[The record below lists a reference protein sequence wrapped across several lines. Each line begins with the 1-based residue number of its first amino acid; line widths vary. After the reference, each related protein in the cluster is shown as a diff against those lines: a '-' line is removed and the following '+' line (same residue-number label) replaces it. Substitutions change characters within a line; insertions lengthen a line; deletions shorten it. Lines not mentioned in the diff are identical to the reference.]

1 MELVSHELSV
11 LARAVAYKNLSGASL
26 HVGVSQP
33 QLSRIIK
40 RLEET
45 FSVVLLDRSA
55 KRNATW
61 TPTAYRLAEFYSKK
75 MRIFDRELE
84 ALIGATQSRQLQVG
98 TLEGLIG
105 MAMPFAHFLLD
116 KAGVR
121 LIEAD
126 ATPGNFKVDPAQ
138 QVARSAP
145 DGNTLYMTSTTYTTG
160 AALMTKLPFDPIND
174 LAGVTMIA
182 RGPMVLVVHPSV
194 PAKNVKELIAIAR
207 ARPGQLNFTSS
218 GIGGINH
225 FGVEV
230 LKSMAKIDM
239 VHVPHKGM
247 APAIT
252 DLMAGQVQVLLV
264 SLTSV
269 ESQMQSGRLRAIGV
283 SSPQRSSFLPNL
295 PAIAETLPGY
305 DNDLWWGVFTAAK
318 VPKATIDRLNAEIH
332 KTMATDELK
341 KRFAEFG
348 AVAAPTTPEGFNT
361 IVKSEIAKWSKV
373 IREANIKAE

>member
-1 MELVSHELSV
+1 MATLSLLLVASSAWCQPAGKTLRFLVGAPPGGSNDIF
-11 LARAVAYKNLSGASL
+11 ARAIG
-26 HVGVSQP
+26 Q
-33 QLSRIIK
+33 
-40 RLEET
+40 
-45 FSVVLLDRSA
+45 
-55 KRNATW
+55 
-61 TPTAYRLAEFYSKK
+61 RLAEALGQPVVVDNRPGASQMIAADLTAKA
-75 MRIFDRELE
+75 E
-84 ALIGATQSRQLQVG
+84 A
-98 TLEGLIG
+98 
-105 MAMPFAHFLLD
+105 
-116 KAGVR
+116 
-121 LIEAD
+121 
-126 ATPGNFKVDPAQ
+126 
-138 QVARSAP
+138 

-160 AALMTKLPFDPIND
+160 AALMAKLPFDPVND
-174 LAGVTMIA
+174 LTGVTMVA

-194 PAKNVKELIAIAR
+194 PAKTVKELIAIAR
-207 ARPGQLNFTSS
+207 ARPGQLNYTSS

-264 SLTSV
+264 SLTAV

-318 VPKATIDRLNAEIH
+318 VPKAAIDRLNTEIQ
-332 KTMATDELK
+332 KTMASEELK

-348 AVAAPTTPEGFNT
+348 AVAAPTTPDGFNV
-361 IVKSEIAKWSKV
+361 IVKNEMAKWSKV
-373 IREANIKAE
+373 IRDAGIKAE

>member
-1 MELVSHELSV
+1 MIFTARLAIALAAAIAAAVASAQPAGKPVRFLVGSPAGGSNDIF
-11 LARAVAYKNLSGASL
+11 ARAIGQRLADGLGQPVVVDNRPGASQMIAADL
-26 HVGVSQP
+26 
-33 QLSRIIK
+33 
-40 RLEET
+40 T
-45 FSVVLLDRSA
+45 A
-55 KRNATW
+55 KA
-61 TPTAYRLAEFYSKK
+61 
-75 MRIFDRELE
+75 
-84 ALIGATQSRQLQVG
+84 
-98 TLEGLIG
+98 
-105 MAMPFAHFLLD
+105 
-116 KAGVR
+116 
-121 LIEAD
+121 
-126 ATPGNFKVDPAQ
+126 
-138 QVARSAP
+138 AP

-160 AALMTKLPFDPIND
+160 AALMTSLPFDPVND
-174 LAGVTMIA
+174 LAGITLVA

-207 ARPGQLNFTSS
+207 AHPGQLNFTSS

-269 ESQMQSGRLRAIGV
+269 EAQMQSGRLRAIGV
-283 SSPQRSSFLPNL
+283 SSPQRSAFLPNL

-305 DNDLWWGVFTAAK
+305 DNDLWWGVFTPAK
-318 VPKATIDRLNAEIH
+318 VPKATIDRLNTEIQ
-332 KTMATDELK
+332 KTMASDELK

-348 AVAAPTTPEGFNT
+348 AVAAPTTPEAFNT
-361 IVKSEIAKWSKV
+361 FVRNEIAKWSKV

>member
-1 MELVSHELSV
+1 MLAATRLALTLAAIVAATTVSAQPAGKTVRFLVGAPAGGSNDIF
-11 LARAVAYKNLSGASL
+11 ARAIGQRLSEALAQPVVVDNRPGASQMIAADL
-26 HVGVSQP
+26 
-33 QLSRIIK
+33 
-40 RLEET
+40 T
-45 FSVVLLDRSA
+45 A
-55 KRNATW
+55 KA
-61 TPTAYRLAEFYSKK
+61 AA
-75 MRIFDRELE
+75 
-84 ALIGATQSRQLQVG
+84 
-98 TLEGLIG
+98 
-105 MAMPFAHFLLD
+105 
-116 KAGVR
+116 
-121 LIEAD
+121 
-126 ATPGNFKVDPAQ
+126 
-138 QVARSAP
+138 

-160 AALMTKLPFDPIND
+160 AALMAKLPFDPLND
-174 LAGVTMIA
+174 LTGITMVA

-207 ARPGQLNFTSS
+207 ARPGQLNYTSS

-264 SLTSV
+264 SLTAV
-269 ESQMQSGRLRAIGV
+269 EAQMQSGRLRAIGV
-283 SSPQRSSFLPNL
+283 SSPQRSAFLPNL

-318 VPKATIDRLNAEIH
+318 VPKTTIDRLNAEIH
-332 KTMATDELK
+332 KTMASDDLK

-348 AVAAPTTPEGFNT
+348 ALAAPTTPEGFNT
-361 IVKSEIAKWSKV
+361 IVKNEIAKWGKV
-373 IREANIKAE
+373 IREAGIKAE

>member
-1 MELVSHELSV
+1 MNSMLRLACVALPAALIAAAAAAQSGAKPVRFLVGAPAGGSNDIF
-11 LARAVAYKNLSGASL
+11 ARAISQRLSEALGQTVIVDNRPGASQMIAADL
-26 HVGVSQP
+26 
-33 QLSRIIK
+33 
-40 RLEET
+40 T
-45 FSVVLLDRSA
+45 A
-55 KRNATW
+55 K
-61 TPTAYRLAEFYSKK
+61 
-75 MRIFDRELE
+75 
-84 ALIGATQSRQLQVG
+84 
-98 TLEGLIG
+98 
-105 MAMPFAHFLLD
+105 
-116 KAGVR
+116 
-121 LIEAD
+121 
-126 ATPGNFKVDPAQ
+126 AQ
-138 QVARSAP
+138 P

-160 AALMTKLPFDPIND
+160 AALMAKLPFDPIID
-174 LAGVTMIA
+174 LTGITMIA

-207 ARPGQLNFTSS
+207 ARPGQLNYTSS

-264 SLTSV
+264 SLTAV

-305 DNDLWWGVFTAAK
+305 DNDLWWGVFTGAK
-318 VPKATIDRLNAEIH
+318 VPKTAIDRLNTEIH
-332 KTMATDELK
+332 KTLTTDDMK
-341 KRFAEFG
+341 KRFADFG
-348 AVAAPTTPEGFNT
+348 AVAAPTTPDGFNT
-361 IVKSEIAKWSKV
+361 IVKNEIAKWSRV
-373 IREANIKAE
+373 IKAANIKPE

>member
-1 MELVSHELSV
+1 MSSRTNHVALV
-11 LARAVAYKNLSGASL
+11 AVA
-26 HVGVSQP
+26 
-33 QLSRIIK
+33 
-40 RLEET
+40 
-45 FSVVLLDRSA
+45 
-55 KRNATW
+55 
-61 TPTAYRLAEFYSKK
+61 TPA
-75 MRIFDRELE
+75 
-84 ALIGATQSRQLQVG
+84 
-98 TLEGLIG
+98 
-105 MAMPFAHFLLD
+105 
-116 KAGVR
+116 
-121 LIEAD
+121 
-126 ATPGNFKVDPAQ
+126 
-138 QVARSAP
+138 
-145 DGNTLYMTSTTYTTG
+145 
-160 AALMTKLPFDPIND
+160 
-174 LAGVTMIA
+174 
-182 RGPMVLVVHPSV
+182 VLVVHPSV
-194 PAKNVKELIAIAR
+194 PAKTVKELLAIAR
-207 ARPGQLNFTSS
+207 ARPGQLNYTSS

-269 ESQMQSGRLRAIGV
+269 EAQMQSGRLRAIGV

-348 AVAAPTTPEGFNT
+348 AVAAPTTPEGFNA

>member
-1 MELVSHELSV
+1 MKPSRFALNLIAMLALALAVAP
-11 LARAVAYKNLSGASL
+11 ARAQSAKNVRFLVGSPAGGSNDIFARAIGQRLSEALGQPVVVDNRPGAS
-26 HVGVSQP
+26 QM
-33 QLSRIIK
+33 IAADI
-40 RLEET
+40 T
-45 FSVVLLDRSA
+45 A
-55 KRNATW
+55 KA
-61 TPTAYRLAEFYSKK
+61 
-75 MRIFDRELE
+75 
-84 ALIGATQSRQLQVG
+84 
-98 TLEGLIG
+98 
-105 MAMPFAHFLLD
+105 
-116 KAGVR
+116 
-121 LIEAD
+121 
-126 ATPGNFKVDPAQ
+126 
-138 QVARSAP
+138 AP

-160 AALMTKLPFDPIND
+160 AALMSKLPFDPIND

-269 ESQMQSGRLRAIGV
+269 EAQMQSGRLRAIGV
-283 SSPQRSSFLPNL
+283 SSPQRSAFLPNL

-318 VPKATIDRLNAEIH
+318 VPKATIDRLNGEIH

-348 AVAAPTTPEGFNT
+348 AVAAPTTPEEFNV

-373 IREANIKAE
+373 IREAGIKAE

>member
-1 MELVSHELSV
+1 MKQRTRIATTIAGLSLLAPALQVAAQPAAKPLRFLVGAPAGGSNDIF
-11 LARAVAYKNLSGASL
+11 ARAIGQRISESIGQPVVVDNRPGASQMIAADL
-26 HVGVSQP
+26 A
-33 QLSRIIK
+33 
-40 RLEET
+40 
-45 FSVVLLDRSA
+45 A
-55 KRNATW
+55 KA
-61 TPTAYRLAEFYSKK
+61 LA
-75 MRIFDRELE
+75 
-84 ALIGATQSRQLQVG
+84 
-98 TLEGLIG
+98 
-105 MAMPFAHFLLD
+105 
-116 KAGVR
+116 
-121 LIEAD
+121 
-126 ATPGNFKVDPAQ
+126 
-138 QVARSAP
+138 

-160 AALMTKLPFDPIND
+160 AALMAKLPFDPLND
-174 LAGVTMIA
+174 LTGITMVA

-207 ARPGQLNFTSS
+207 ARPGQLNYTSS

-264 SLTSV
+264 SLTAV
-269 ESQMQSGRLRAIGV
+269 EAQMQSGRLRAIGV
-283 SSPQRSSFLPNL
+283 SSPQRSTFLPNL

-305 DNDLWWGVFTAAK
+305 DNDLWWGVFTASK
-318 VPKATIDRLNAEIH
+318 VLKARIDQLNVEIQ
-332 KTMATDELK
+332 KTMASEELK

-348 AVAAPTTPEGFNT
+348 AVAAPTTPDGFNT
-361 IVKSEIAKWSKV
+361 IVKNEIAKWGKV